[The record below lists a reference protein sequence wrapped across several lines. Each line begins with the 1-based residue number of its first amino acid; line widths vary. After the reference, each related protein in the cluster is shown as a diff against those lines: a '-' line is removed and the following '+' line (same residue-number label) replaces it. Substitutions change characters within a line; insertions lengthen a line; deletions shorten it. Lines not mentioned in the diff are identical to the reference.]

1 MTHYYVKDRTTASS
15 VLKKIYCLYKSL
27 MLQINPINSSC
38 SQKLQ
43 HPERKLRL

>member
-27 MLQINPINSSC
+27 MLQINPINSNC
-38 SQKLQ
+38 STPK
-43 HPERKLRL
+43 EN

>member
-1 MTHYYVKDRTTASS
+1 MTHYFKEWTTASS
-15 VLKKIYCLYKSL
+15 VLKKIYCLHKSL